1 MQQRDFF
8 CGPMVF
14 CQEEQNLGALN
25 YKLECLGGGVDKT
38 LERVWTLSQN
48 SCCRTGAASAIISTT
63 SGKIHFESA
72 SRCLM
77 GVDL

>member
-1 MQQRDFF
+1 MQQISFF

-25 YKLECLGGGVDKT
+25 YKFECLGGGGKT

-48 SCCRTGAASAIISTT
+48 SCCRTGAASAILSTA
-63 SGKIHFESA
+63 SGKFHFQSA
-72 SRCLM
+72 SKCLM